1 MKIELRYELGRSDP
15 SWYVGAFDSP
25 GEVIGRSCRARLVVF
40 GEAEVRVGK
49 DGERRPLFEVAS
61 CDEDIARLESSED
74 FEWVR
79 NPWYEVHY
87 VHGEWEDAWLD
98 NPFFTIEDA
107 LVAAV
112 EIVERI
118 DETVE
123 GGGL

>member
-1 MKIELRYELGRSDP
+1 MISIELDYQIGRSDP
-15 SWYVGAFDSP
+15 AWYLGCYGGPVQVYGKN
-25 GEVIGRSCRARLVVF
+25 CYARLNVF
-40 GEAEVRVGK
+40 GEAEVRVGET
-49 DGERRPLFEVAS
+49 GEVVGLSEVAS
-61 CDEDIARLESSED
+61 SDEDIERLEASEG

-87 VHGEWEDAWLD
+87 VRKDWDEYWLD
-98 NPFFTIEDA
+98 NPFHTIEDA

-123 GGGL
+123 GGE